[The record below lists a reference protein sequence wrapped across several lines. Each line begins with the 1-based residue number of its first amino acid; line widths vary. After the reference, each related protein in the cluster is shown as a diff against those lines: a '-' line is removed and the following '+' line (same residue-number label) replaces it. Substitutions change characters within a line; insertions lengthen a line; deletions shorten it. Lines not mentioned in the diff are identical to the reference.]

1 MKRIVLVFKG
11 MAYGITH
18 ILPGIGGG
26 VILILMR
33 IYEPFVDAIG
43 NLFIQRH
50 RWREFLSFLI
60 PLGVGMVLGI
70 LIAAVVLEKLLEA
83 HPAAMSA
90 LFVGL
95 LVGTIPSV
103 LRVHGDMRPSW
114 GRAGASLVG
123 IAFVVGIRGLEAS
136 LRAGHGQKWTL
147 EALNQPMG
155 VAYNGLVSFLAG
167 GAAVTPGLDGSL
179 VLIVGGIYE
188 PLLQAISALKN
199 LVIHWWPILTT
210 AVCTLLGIF
219 AFSKLIDTLIKK
231 SPAVAYYGV
240 LGMILGSIYV
250 LVPRQRG
257 ADSFLMLLLAF
268 AVGLGLALWLGK
280 EPSQAQHDQG

>member
-1 MKRIVLVFKG
+1 MKRIILIFKG

-18 ILPGIGGG
+18 ILPGLGGA
-26 VILILMR
+26 IALILMG
-33 IYEPFVDAIG
+33 IYEPFVDAVG

-50 RWREFLSFLI
+50 RWREFAAFLI
-60 PLGVGMVLGI
+60 PLGIGMVLGI
-70 LIAAVVLEKLLEA
+70 LLAAVVFEKLLA
-83 HPAAMSA
+83 DHPAATNA
-90 LFVGL
+90 FFVGL
-95 LVGTIPSV
+95 LVGAIPSV
-103 LRVHGDMRPSW
+103 LRMHNDMRPSW
-114 GRAGASLVG
+114 GRTGASTLG
-123 IAFVVGIRGLEAS
+123 IALVLGIRGLEAY

-147 EALNQPMG
+147 EALNQPTG

-188 PLLQAISALKN
+188 PLLQAISALKG

-210 AVCTLLGIF
+210 AVCTVIGIF
-219 AFSKLIDTLIKK
+219 TFSKLIDTFIKR

-250 LVPRQRG
+250 LVPRQPG
-257 ADSFLMLLLAF
+257 VDSFFLLLLAF
-268 AVGLGLALWLGK
+268 ALGLGLALWLGR
-280 EPSQAQHDQG
+280 EPTNAKSQG

>member
-18 ILPGIGGG
+18 ILPGLGGA
-26 VILILMR
+26 IALILMG
-33 IYEPFVDAIG
+33 IYEPFVDAVG

-50 RWREFLSFLI
+50 RWREFAAFLI

-70 LIAAVVLEKLLEA
+70 LLAAIVFERLLA
-83 HPAAMSA
+83 DHPAATNA
-90 LFVGL
+90 FFVGL
-95 LVGTIPSV
+95 LVGAIPSV
-103 LRVHGDMRPSW
+103 LHMHKDMHLSGTRL
-114 GRAGASLVG
+114 GASSLGIILVLG
-123 IAFVVGIRGLEAS
+123 LRGLEAS

-257 ADSFLMLLLAF
+257 ADSFLILLLAF

>member
-1 MKRIVLVFKG
+1 MKRILLIFKG

-18 ILPGIGGG
+18 ILPGLGGG
-26 VILILMR
+26 VMLILLG
-33 IYEPFVDAIG
+33 IYEPFVDAVG

-50 RWREFLSFLI
+50 RWREFMAFLL
-60 PLGVGMVLGI
+60 PLGIGMILGI
-70 LIAAVVLEKLLEA
+70 FVAAVLLEQLLKA
-83 HPAAMSA
+83 HPSAMSIF
-90 LFVGL
+90 FVGL
-95 LVGTIPSV
+95 LMGVIPSV
-103 LRVHGDMRPSW
+103 LRIHDDMRPSW
-114 GRAGASLVG
+114 GRATASCMGV
-123 IAFVVGIRGLEAS
+123 AFVIGVRGLEAY
-136 LRAGHGQKWTL
+136 LRAGHGPKWTL
-147 EALNQPMG
+147 DTLNEPIG
-155 VAYNGLVSFLAG
+155 VAYTALVSFLAG

-210 AVCTLLGIF
+210 ALCTLVGIF

-250 LVPRQRG
+250 LVPRQMG
-257 ADSFLMLLLAF
+257 GDSILLLILAF
-268 AVGLGLALWLGK
+268 ALGLGLALWLGK
-280 EPSQAQHDQG
+280 EPTNAPGQR